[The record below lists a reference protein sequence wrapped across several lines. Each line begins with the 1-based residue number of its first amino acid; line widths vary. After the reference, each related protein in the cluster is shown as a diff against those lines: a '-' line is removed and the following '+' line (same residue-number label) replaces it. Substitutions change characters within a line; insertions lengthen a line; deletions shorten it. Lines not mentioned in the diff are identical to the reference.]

1 MTTSENRT
9 SPAHQDASAARTRR
23 SLASGFVALGV
34 LLLIAVGAVVDVTP
48 FSVSPA
54 DAPARDFSARR
65 AFSHI
70 ERFATAPHPAGTAEH
85 TRVREYLVGE
95 LRRMGLRPEVH
106 EATGLAPQ
114 SLEAWPV
121 VAGRVLNI
129 VAVIPGTAPTG
140 RVFVTAH
147 YDSVPEGP
155 GANDDGAG
163 TASAIETARALLAD
177 GRRPRNDVV
186 LLVTDGEEVG
196 LLGAEAFAA
205 GHPLAGGKSVVL
217 NNEARGAKGPVL
229 MFRSTRPNGGLVS
242 VFGSAA
248 PHPVADSA
256 FADLLELLPND
267 TDFTAFAPAGMSVLD
282 SAFANAGTYYHSVLD
297 DPSHVD
303 LPTLQQMGDN
313 TLALV
318 RAFGDADLAR
328 TAGGQDLV
336 YFNVPPGILVRYPAW
351 AASVP
356 AGLAFLATVALVLLA
371 RRRGVV
377 TLRRTLL
384 AAVSALVPIGLAVGA
399 GIVFWDALVA
409 IRPELGGTATTTPY
423 RPEPFWLALLVLA
436 AAIPLA
442 WYALLRRRLGA
453 RALALGMLAWTAFLG
468 LGLAVASP
476 GSSHS
481 LAWPALGAAL
491 GGLAALH
498 VPARWRVPALTA
510 GLVPAALMLAPGAWV
525 ALPMGLAYAGYAV
538 MPQAVLAAGLAL
550 PLVEVL
556 WPRRRSLL
564 VPSAALAVAI
574 ILAGAGLGL
583 ERIDADHPRRTSL
596 GYGLDADTGRAFW
609 VTSTSPGAWARRY
622 GGVASAAH
630 PFPEVW
636 TGPGRVGPAKAATLA
651 APSLEV
657 TGDTGDT
664 GETGDTVARGVRT
677 LRVRIR
683 SERGA
688 TQVGLRVDGSATAAV
703 RSLTVAGRSVP
714 KDPAGAPGEQR
725 GVAFTF
731 HAPEPEGVEVSLT
744 LAAHDGPLRLRVTDV
759 STAPGDMSALPG
771 YVPPPEW
778 MFLAG
783 SRVAVAKT
791 YTVPDAP

>member
-9 SPAHQDASAARTRR
+9 SPAREDASATRTRW
-23 SLASGFVALGV
+23 SLASGLVALGV
-34 LLLIAVGAVVDVTP
+34 LLLAAVGAVVDITP

-54 DAPARDFSARR
+54 DAPGRDFSARR

-70 ERFATAPHPAGTAEH
+70 ERFATAPHPVGTAEH
-85 TRVREYLVGE
+85 ARVREYLVDE
-95 LRRMGLRPEVH
+95 LRRMGLRPEVQ
-106 EATGLAPQ
+106 EATGVAPS
-114 SLEAWPV
+114 SLGAWPA

-129 VAVIPGTAPTG
+129 VALIPGTAPTG

-163 TASAIETARALLAD
+163 TASALEAARALLAD

-186 LLVTDGEEVG
+186 LLITDGEEAG
-196 LLGAEAFAA
+196 LLGAEAFVA
-205 GHPLAGGKSVVL
+205 GHPLARGRSVVL
-217 NNEARGAKGPVL
+217 NHEARGAKGPVL
-229 MFRSTRPNGGLVS
+229 MFRSTRPNAGLIS

-248 PHPVADSA
+248 PHPVADST
-256 FADLLELLPND
+256 FADLMEILPND

-282 SAFANAGTYYHSVLD
+282 SAFAGAGTYYHSVLD
-297 DPSHVD
+297 DPSRVD

-328 TAGGQDLV
+328 TADGQDLV

-351 AASVP
+351 AASVLG
-356 AGLAFLATVALVLLA
+356 GLAFVATLALVLLA
-371 RRRGVV
+371 RRRGAV

-384 AAVSALVPIGLAVGA
+384 ATVSALIPIGLTVGA
-399 GIVFWDALVA
+399 GLVFWDALTT
-409 IRPELGGTATTTPY
+409 IRPDLGGTATTTPY
-423 RPEPFWLALLVLA
+423 RPEPFWLALLALA
-436 AAIPLA
+436 ITVPLA
-442 WYALLRRRLGA
+442 WYALLRRRLGS
-453 RALALGMLAWTAFLG
+453 RALALGMLIWTAFLG
-468 LGLAVASP
+468 LGLGVASP

-491 GGLAALH
+491 GGLAALYA
-498 VPARWRVPALTA
+498 PARWRVPALTA
-510 GLVPAALMLAPGAWV
+510 GLLPAALILAPGTWT

-538 MPQAVLAAGLAL
+538 MPQAVLLVGLTL
-550 PLVEVL
+550 PLVEFL

-564 VPSAALAVAI
+564 VPLAALAVSI
-574 ILAGAGLGL
+574 VLVGVGLRL
-583 ERIDADHPRRTSL
+583 ERTDADHPRRTGL
-596 GYGLDADTGRAFW
+596 GYGLDADTGKAVW
-609 VTSTSPGAWARRY
+609 VTSASPDAWARRY
-622 GGVASAAH
+622 GGPASAAH
-630 PFPEVW
+630 PFPDVW
-636 TGPGRVGPAKAATLA
+636 TGPALVGPARAATLA
-651 APSLEV
+651 APSVKVVE
-657 TGDTGDT
+657 
-664 GETGDTVARGVRT
+664 DTVAGGVRT

-688 TQVGLRVDGSATAAV
+688 PQIGLRLDAPATAAL
-703 RSLTVAGRSVP
+703 RSLTVAGRPLP
-714 KDPAGAPGEQR
+714 KEAAGGSGERPGETSGERR
-725 GVAFTF
+725 GAAFTF
-731 HAPEPEGVEVSLT
+731 HAPGPEGVEVSLT
-744 LAAHDGPLRLRVTDV
+744 LAGHDGPLRLRVTDV
-759 STAPGDMSALPG
+759 SSAPGDMAAIPG

-791 YTVPDAP
+791 HTVVP